1 MGKLRTHSI
10 TSNFFIH
17 LQINF
22 WYSFVYPIQKV
33 DSIEEQNES
42 EKREEMYERSEKR
55 CNSLPRSPVANTRRP
70 RSPSP
75 QRERYCYFFIRNMDA
90 HWMNIDQRIFSCNFI
105 FLIKIICFSRQNSMN
120 YDPEE
125 ILSRSIQKQKNNDHD
140 LKGSVSDPRRQDSA
154 DRYRSR
160 SSFSDRF

>member
-1 MGKLRTHSI
+1 
-10 TSNFFIH
+10 
-17 LQINF
+17 
-22 WYSFVYPIQKV
+22 
-33 DSIEEQNES
+33 
-42 EKREEMYERSEKR
+42 MYERSEKR

-75 QRERYCYFFIRNMDA
+75 QRERYCYFLSEIWVPIICLNLL
-90 HWMNIDQRIFSCNFI
+90 SFI
-105 FLIKIICFSRQNSMN
+105 FLIKIICFSRQDSMN

-140 LKGSVSDPRRQDSA
+140 LKGSVSDPRRQDNT
-154 DRYRSR
+154 DRYRAR

>member
-1 MGKLRTHSI
+1 MG
-10 TSNFFIH
+10 
-17 LQINF
+17 
-22 WYSFVYPIQKV
+22 YSFEYPIQKV

-42 EKREEMYERSEKR
+42 EKREEMYERSERR
-55 CNSLPRSPVANTRRP
+55 CNSLPRSPMANTRRP

-75 QRERYCYFFIRNMDA
+75 QRERYQYFLSEI
-90 HWMNIDQRIFSCNFI
+90 WMPIEIGLLRFI
-105 FLIKIICFSRQNSMN
+105 FLIKIICFSRQDSMN

>member
-75 QRERYCYFFIRNMDA
+75 QRERYCYFLSEIWVPIICLNLL
-90 HWMNIDQRIFSCNFI
+90 SFI
-105 FLIKIICFSRQNSMN
+105 FLIKIICFSRQDSMN

-140 LKGSVSDPRRQDSA
+140 LKGSVSDPRRQDNA
-154 DRYRSR
+154 DKYRSR